1 MAVENLGASFSIDIT
16 NLKAGLAQANRL
28 IRESE
33 SEFKAAAA
41 GMDDWSSSQEG
52 LEAKIKS
59 LSSITELQR
68 KKVGALTLEYER
80 MISEGLDPAS
90 KEAVD
95 LRTKINNETAALNK
109 SESALASA
117 KQALDDFGKTSDKAG
132 KDVDKVGDAAKDAGG
147 GLEGLKGAAGVAA
160 GAVAAVGAAC
170 AAAVGSFFGL
180 AESTRESRTAMGK
193 LETAF
198 AEVGMSAQA
207 AENTFTELYGVLG
220 DEGRATEAAQQLAQ
234 YANTEEE
241 LAEQT
246 RLLTGVFATY
256 GDSIPTEGL
265 AEGVAATIAMGET
278 QGVLADALEWQG
290 VNLDS
295 FNESLAACADEQ
307 EREALITETLNGLYG
322 EAADKYREVNADVI
336 AAQEAQAG
344 LTQAMNDLG
353 AIAEPVMTTLK
364 TLAADLLTTISPF
377 VGLMGE
383 GLQGALNGT
392 AYATEKIASGLSGLL
407 TVLVEKLVA
416 MLPTVISTLVSVL
429 STIVPL
435 LVSTLS
441 TQLPLIISAIMGFLP
456 QLLTVLAE
464 QLPVILQAVI
474 SGFSQIVSML
484 GLMLPT
490 LIPIVIAAVISL
502 AETLI
507 DNIDLLIDAG
517 IDLVIGLADGLLS
530 ALPFLIEKAPVLIE
544 KLYSAIARNLPKLLQ
559 MGVELVLKLGAGL
572 IKAVPQLVSKIP
584 QIVSAILGGL
594 SEAASGVF
602 DVGKDIVRGLWDGIK
617 DMGGWIAD
625 KLEGFGES
633 VLGSIKS
640 FFGIKSPSRVMADV
654 VGKNLALGIG
664 AGFEDE
670 IDGVNKKITGSVDV
684 IAGGGISP
692 HINST
697 SAGAAGK
704 SISINQVNHYAQAH
718 SRFELWQSR
727 KDIAAAVRLASVT

>member
-1 MAVENLGASFSIDIT
+1 
-16 NLKAGLAQANRL
+16 
-28 IRESE
+28 
-33 SEFKAAAA
+33 
-41 GMDDWSSSQEG
+41 
-52 LEAKIKS
+52 
-59 LSSITELQR
+59 
-68 KKVGALTLEYER
+68 
-80 MISEGLDPAS
+80 
-90 KEAVD
+90 
-95 LRTKINNETAALNK
+95 
-109 SESALASA
+109 
-117 KQALDDFGKTSDKAG
+117 
-132 KDVDKVGDAAKDAGG
+132 
-147 GLEGLKGAAGVAA
+147 
-160 GAVAAVGAAC
+160 
-170 AAAVGSFFGL
+170 
-180 AESTRESRTAMGK
+180 MGK